1 MKRLYLCL
9 AVLTKGSHVQTVT
22 GRYVANTEEEA
33 TGAIFKYATGMF
45 PDHSL
50 NNIWV
55 EKISSSDILEILE
68 NMDVSESQAKYIK
81 LILEKKGHK
90 IWE

>member
-1 MKRLYLCL
+1 MKKLYLCL
-9 AVLTKGSHVQTVT
+9 AVLTNGSHVQTVT

-33 TGAIFKYATGMF
+33 TGAMFKYATAKF

-55 EKISSSDILEILE
+55 EKLSSNDILEILE
-68 NMDVSESQAKYIK
+68 NMDITESQAKYIR
-81 LILEKKGHK
+81 LMLEEKGH
-90 IWE
+90 